1 LAIATAT
8 TQALAGLFTND
19 PPASQPSSEPPRRP
33 WGGPR
38 GDGGGRGF
46 HGPPREP
53 SQPADPS
60 RQDPA
65 DGGLLVYTKLRTYR
79 WRVTF
84 TFNSPPDGIHDVV
97 GFFAVPVEWPEQS
110 AKFVEEVKPAKLRTR
125 PRDVPGV
132 GLLEIA
138 SASVIGGG
146 RSVGVERYYELTR
159 YAVRF
164 LPKGDTDGLRI
175 PTELPEAVKPHLGVA
190 PGIETT
196 LPKILA
202 LGKSLRDSEGRP
214 WVTAKNCFDWVRKN
228 VRYDAGNY
236 RGAKFAMEKGLGD
249 CEDLT
254 ALFIALCRGQ
264 GIPARSVWVEG
275 HVYPEFYL
283 EDPKA
288 SAACWIPCQLVGPPW
303 FGRMPDTRVILQ
315 KGDRVEDPLR
325 GGTIRYLP
333 HSAKAIGGQVTID
346 CRHEELDASGKP
358 IPARQNLK

>member
-1 LAIATAT
+1 MASISSDV
-8 TQALAGLFTND
+8 LAGLFTND
-19 PPASQPSSEPPRRP
+19 PPASQPAPDPQRPPWR
-33 WGGPR
+33 GPP
-38 GDGGGRGF
+38 GGGAGGF
-46 HGPPREP
+46 HSGPPKQEAAHP
-53 SQPADPS
+53 PDPA

-65 DGGLLVYTKLRTYR
+65 DGGLLEYTKLRTYR

-84 TFNSPPDGIHDVV
+84 TFNSPPDGIHDVT
-97 GFFAVPVEWPEQS
+97 GYFAVPVEWPEQA
-110 AKFVEEVKPAKLRTR
+110 AKFVEETKPAKLRTR
-125 PRDVPGV
+125 PHEVPGV
-132 GLLEIA
+132 GELEIVNT
-138 SASVIGGG
+138 SVIAGGKSL
-146 RSVGVERYYELTR
+146 SVARYYELTR

-164 LPKGDTDGLRI
+164 VPKADTDALRV
-175 PTELPEAVKPHLGVA
+175 PAELPQAVKPHMGVA

-202 LGKSLRDSEGRP
+202 LGKTLRDETGRP
-214 WVTAKNCFDWVRKN
+214 WVTARNCFDWVRKN
-228 VRYDAGNY
+228 IRYKESDY
-236 RGAKFAMEKGLGD
+236 HGAKWALEGGLGD

-288 SAACWIPCQLVGPPW
+288 AAGCWIPCQLVGPPW
-303 FGRMPDTRVILQ
+303 FGRLNDTRVILQ

-333 HSAKAIGGQVTID
+333 HSARAVGGQVTIA
-346 CRHEELDASGKP
+346 CLHEELDAAGKP
-358 IPARQNLK
+358 VPARQNLQ